1 MMSHLESSWCFFAN
15 SLKHF
20 LPGSFKFFNL
30 ILIID
35 MKNMYLIIGLILN
48 LVFAINSTNA
58 QTNRNNSPFEISFG
72 RGTSLY
78 KNIKTDQ
85 SLVILKVKEIS
96 GKLEFFFYEN
106 DINLEYMTEEGEN
119 IYLIGCA
126 SMLRY
131 DFEILS
137 MGLFL
142 KAGIGLNYISSSN
155 IGCRNLGG
163 NFNFSEM
170 LGIGAGIID
179 IHGVK
184 TWLSYYFRHISNAG
198 IYSSNEGYNSH
209 YIIVSL
215 VI

>member
-1 MMSHLESSWCFFAN
+1 MNFVV
-15 SLKHF
+15 
-20 LPGSFKFFNL
+20 LPKFEKMK
-30 ILIID
+30 II
-35 MKNMYLIIGLILN
+35 IIALLLN
-48 LVFAINSTNA
+48 LAFAGNNVIA
-58 QTNRNNSPFEISFG
+58 QTIRNNSPFEISFG

-85 SLVILKVKEIS
+85 SLVIFKVKEIS
-96 GKLEFFFYEN
+96 GNLGLFFYEN

-142 KAGIGLNYISSSN
+142 KAGIGLNYISSST

-179 IHGVK
+179 FHGVK

-209 YIIVSL
+209 YVIVSL